1 MVVLVVSVVA
11 GCSSSAPKTAG
22 GAMTTAGG
30 ATTTAG
36 GATAGGAT
44 TTAGGA
50 MTTAGGAMTTAGG
63 ADQLGDGA
71 QVTASFEIP
80 AGSTVTIPAGA
91 NITAAPGVVITV
103 RGVLSVSSPDMHAR
117 IATATPSP
125 DPAHAWG
132 GIVVESGGRLDAD
145 GLDLAGAATALTV
158 NAGSLGARYDDGTI
172 TETHIPFQ
180 IAVGARLDTKHAAVV
195 SAGDASGIA
204 GEFHASYLDYDTS
217 SSVVAGLLMED
228 PTAIFDATDSTF
240 HGTTNAGND
249 YIVSDASSLVHVAY
263 STITDAHCAFH
274 FNSVTRFELDHVTAG
289 ASSPAGPGREVVY
302 GAMLYGSGAGP
313 NVISNSNFMGASV
326 ALDQQGMNGPLTIS
340 NTFAQGQ
347 VSILPTST
355 WLPADVAPAAVSD
368 AKPR

>member
-11 GCSSSAPKTAG
+11 GCSG
-22 GAMTTAGG
+22 GATTTAGG

-36 GATAGGAT
+36 GAMTTAGGAT

-50 MTTAGGAMTTAGG
+50 MTTAGGAMTTVDS
-63 ADQLGDGA
+63 ADQLADGA
-71 QVTASFEIP
+71 QVRESLEIP
-80 AGSTVTIPAGA
+80 AGSTGTIPAGA
-91 NITAAPGVVITV
+91 NITAALGVVITV
-103 RGVLSVSSPDMHAR
+103 RGVLSVASPAVHAR
-117 IATATPSP
+117 IATATPNP
-125 DPAHAWG
+125 DQEHSWG
-132 GIVVESGGRLDAD
+132 GIVIESGGRLEAD

-172 TETHIPFQ
+172 TGAQVPFQ
-180 IAVGARLDTKHAAVV
+180 IAAGARLDTTHAAVV
-195 SAGDASGIA
+195 SAGNASSIA

-217 SSVVAGLLMED
+217 DSVVAGLLMTD
-228 PTAIFDATDSTF
+228 ATAIFDAADSTF
-240 HGTTNAGND
+240 HGAANAGND
-249 YIVSDASSLVHVAY
+249 YIVSDAASLVHVAY

-274 FNSVTRFELDHVTAG
+274 FNAVTQFEIDHVTAG
-289 ASSPAGPGREVVY
+289 ASSPTGPGTGVIY

-313 NVISNSNFMGASV
+313 NVISNSNFMGAQV
-326 ALDQQGMNGPLTIS
+326 ALVQESTNGPLTIS

-355 WLPADVAPAAVSD
+355 WLPADVAPAPISD

>member
-11 GCSSSAPKTAG
+11 GCSGGAMTTAG

-36 GATAGGAT
+36 GA
-44 TTAGGA
+44 
-50 MTTAGGAMTTAGG
+50 
-63 ADQLGDGA
+63 DQLSDGA
-71 QVTASFEIP
+71 QVTASLEIP

-91 NITAAPGVVITV
+91 NIIAAPGVIITV
-103 RGVLSVSSPDMHAR
+103 RGVLSIASPDLHAR
-117 IATATPSP
+117 IATATPNP
-125 DPAHAWG
+125 DQAHSWG

-172 TETHIPFQ
+172 TGAQVPFQ
-180 IAVGARLDTKHAAVV
+180 IAVGARLDTTHATVV
-195 SAGDASGIA
+195 SAGDASSIA

-217 SSVVAGLLMED
+217 ASVLGGLITKD

-240 HGTTNAGND
+240 HGSANAGND
-249 YIVSDASSLVHVAY
+249 YIVSYASSLVHVAY

-274 FNSVTRFELDHVTAG
+274 FNAVTRFEIDHVTAG
-289 ASSPAGPGREVVY
+289 ASSPAGPGVIY

-313 NVISNSNFMGASV
+313 NVISNSNFIGAEV
-326 ALDQQGMNGPLTIS
+326 ALDQQSTNGPLTIS
-340 NTFAQGQ
+340 NTFAQGH

-355 WLPADVAPAAVSD
+355 WLPADVAPAPISD